1 MSMFPGEAQESSAV
15 SPQLPVPR
23 GEGRW
28 NCTAARELLAARN
41 CSETTGALLTG
52 AVEGAPRPGARGGD
66 GGGERDGGG
75 PRRRPRGAVR
85 GAANHRR
92 VCRRVWSDK
101 TNFCFVELPH
111 QVTLW

>member
-1 MSMFPGEAQESSAV
+1 MFPGEAQESSAV

-23 GEGRW
+23 GEGRRW
-28 NCTAARELLAARN
+28 NPAPPPGNCGQN

-111 QVTLW
+111 QVTFW